1 MIFVN
6 VGAMLRR
13 RVEVPSSEKKI
24 FNIGIISKN
33 TSKYG
38 KLMVEPYFCDN
49 LNQIYRFFPSLI
61 NSDVEDK
68 VFPSVPSIL
77 HRQRF
82 FGWL

>member
-49 LNQIYRFFPSLI
+49 LNHNYGFFFIFNKKILKLENPLEGIRLI
-61 NSDVEDK
+61 SFV
-68 VFPSVPSIL
+68 
-77 HRQRF
+77 HA
-82 FGWL
+82 